1 MNAFAYC
8 AVIWVLVSGF
18 ACCSAAE
25 TAAFEPPQLARK
37 TEDGFRVP
45 QKDPVF
51 TFPRD
56 HGAHRDFKVEWW
68 YVTGHCFGPSG
79 DRYGFQATFFRRS
92 VGPFD
97 PASVGSK
104 GLFRKDEV
112 FLFHS
117 AILDVGAGR
126 FMHFEEL
133 ARAGWNAGA
142 SEDHLSVF
150 LGEARLSQ
158 PDLNSESFK
167 LDAKVG
173 KDSGFSFVM
182 EPQKRLVA
190 FGESGVSRK
199 GNSATAASWYL
210 TFPRLKLSGNL
221 RVGGRL
227 VSVDGTA
234 WMDHEISSSQLA
246 SDQTGWD
253 WAGIQLDDG
262 REVMVYR
269 LRRKDGSMDPASA
282 LAWVAQD
289 GGVTHRSANAFEWEA
304 SGKWR
309 GPRSGAEYP
318 LPVRLK
324 SIDPLSE
331 KPVEWILEPL
341 FTAQELEGSVS
352 GVPYWEGAC
361 RVLQDGRIVGSAYV
375 ELTGY
380 AGALNRALR

>member
-1 MNAFAYC
+1 MRALAYC
-8 AVIWVLVSGF
+8 AVLWAVVFGSG
-18 ACCSAAE
+18 CRAA
-25 TAAFEPPQLARK
+25 AATSVFDPPQLALQ

-51 TFPRD
+51 KFPRD

-92 VGPFD
+92 VGPYD
-97 PASVGSK
+97 PVSDGGK

-112 FLFHS
+112 FLFHA
-117 AILDVGAGR
+117 AILDVGSGR
-126 FMHFEEL
+126 FIHSEEL

-142 SEDHLSVF
+142 SADHLSVF

-158 PDLNSESFK
+158 PDSNAESFN
-167 LDAKVG
+167 LDAKVA
-173 KDSGFSFVM
+173 KDSGFSFVL
-182 EPQKRLVA
+182 EPLKRLVV
-190 FGESGVSRK
+190 FGENGVSRK
-199 GNSATAASWYL
+199 GHSATAASWYL
-210 TFPRLKLSGNL
+210 TFPRLRLSGSL

-227 VSVDGTA
+227 VPVHGTA

-246 SDQTGWD
+246 PDQTGWD
-253 WAGIQLDDG
+253 WAGIQLEDG

-282 LAWVAQD
+282 LSWVARD
-289 GGVTHRSANAFEWEA
+289 GGVTHRSANSFEWEA

-309 GPRSGAEYP
+309 GPHSGAEYP

-324 SIDPLSE
+324 SIDPLGE

-341 FTAQELEGSVS
+341 FSAQELDGAVS

-361 RVLQDGRIVGSAYV
+361 RVLQDGKVVGSAYV